1 MASYKSHVGP
11 HLEYCT
17 QVWRPN
23 LITGIKL
30 LEGVQQRATK
40 LVDGIADVKYD
51 DRLKR
56 LGLAH
61 LETEDWE
68 VV

>member
-1 MASYKSHVGP
+1 V
-11 HLEYCT
+11 E
-17 QVWRPN
+17 
-23 LITGIKL
+23 TGIKL

-61 LETEDWE
+61 LETED
-68 VV
+68 